1 LAYAEQFEDSD
12 PVKGQSPEELLR
24 RARMIL
30 STELGKDP
38 LLRSQMRK
46 LFKEEARLT
55 VEPTERGIT
64 KIDENHPY
72 FVGFFKKNIL
82 KLETN
87 LFQELQ
93 IPLSEADQRDVKLW
107 SILAYPCCRSR
118 TSRYYLDLHSSRGQV
133 HFRA

>member
-12 PVKGQSPEELLR
+12 PAKGQSPEELLR
-24 RARMIL
+24 KARMLL

-46 LFKEEARLT
+46 LFKEEARVT

-72 FVGFFKKNIL
+72 FVSYFCVFRPGS
-82 KLETN
+82 KL
-87 LFQELQ
+87 
-93 IPLSEADQRDVKLW
+93 I
-107 SILAYPCCRSR
+107 ISR
-118 TSRYYLDLHSSRGQV
+118 TSNISIRSRSTIC
-133 HFRA
+133 